1 MRYNLTEAVH
11 DTSRRIRDP
20 RPRFNETRSNLSR
33 PESDQR
39 LRLLLQSYTGAINL
53 NRWMWFQRLA
63 SFPQHPEL
71 QRGGAL
77 PPRWRRH
84 RRNSIPPLRCTA
96 PTSDTR
102 KTKLARLRTWDGGS
116 YRQLQGEHHCP
127 RRTTDPRR
135 ILRYDGEFR
144 GIRPPFLHSEAPGSI
159 LEARRGTQARIRG
172 RDADGDGMDCA
183 TVAELLS
190 NGGVSLLW
198 RKRRRSSTGR
208 AGGLRRAQRVLS
220 PTTRRAEAHSSIFPA
235 GWRDSVQAVAEVRDD
250 RWGHGYSD
258 PRTMG

>member
-135 ILRYDGEFR
+135 ILRYATNSEVSGHPSSAV
-144 GIRPPFLHSEAPGSI
+144 RPLVLSSKHGEAPKHVFMDATPTAMARTALRWRNFYPMVASAFCGESGAGAVRG
-159 LEARRGTQARIRG
+159 EQGGCGERRGSYPPRRG
-172 RDADGDGMDCA
+172 ELRP
-183 TVAELLS
+183 TVPYFPR
-190 NGGVSLLW
+190 GG
-198 RKRRRSSTGR
+198 GR
-208 AGGLRRAQRVLS
+208 LGPGRCGG
-220 PTTRRAEAHSSIFPA
+220 E
-235 GWRDSVQAVAEVRDD
+235 G
-250 RWGHGYSD
+250 
-258 PRTMG
+258 